1 MSKQWGIGLWLTI
14 LSFTAIGQQVSDD
27 RLKELM
33 RIQQLLQNSN
43 PSYSTSSL
51 LVNPNQ
57 VPTQIFDSLAAKPA
71 NYLLNQKRVKIR
83 LMPLGYIQQATS
95 ILPYDINGGSM
106 LPARGDQLL
115 ASAGFHASIGK
126 KIQIQIAPEWVMAAN
141 KNYEGFSQ
149 QLGNRAWADRY
160 RFWNTIDIPE
170 QFGVGGNNQLLPGQS
185 FIKYQINKISVG
197 LSTQNL
203 WWGPGNKNALIMST
217 NAPGFLHW
225 SVETNQPI
233 QTNIGAFEG
242 QIIGG
247 ELTNSGIEPPRTN
260 SVYNGS
266 FVYQPKRNATRY
278 MTGMMLSWRPKW
290 TPNLYLGFAKSSYL
304 YSGDITSPLDYL
316 PLQGFF
322 GKALTNTEKNN
333 QKASMGS
340 LFIRYLMPKDNAEL
354 YLEYGRK
361 EQMLTPLDFITT
373 DAFRRA
379 YIVGFR
385 KLFPTKNNAHIL
397 FAAELTQMQAQT
409 AEFIRNPDSWYSH
422 NYVREG
428 YTNRGRSMG
437 AGIGPGS
444 NSQTFEI
451 AWVKGLKR
459 IGLQFERLRH
469 HSDFFYYAFEYTS
482 DFRRHWIDLS
492 ANLKVD
498 WHFKNL
504 YLSGQFGLI
513 RSYNYKWLIIQVDPN
528 NFFVPGNEILNVA
541 GKLSL
546 KYRL

>member
-1 MSKQWGIGLWLTI
+1 MSKQWAIGLWLFI
-14 LSFTAIGQQVSDD
+14 LSFTAMGQQVSDD
-27 RLKELM
+27 RLKELV
-33 RIQQLLQNSN
+33 RIQLLLQNST
-43 PSYSTSSL
+43 PSYSTPSL

-57 VPTQIFDSLAAKPA
+57 VSTHIFDSLSAKPT
-71 NYLLNQKRVKIR
+71 NYLLNRKAVKIR
-83 LMPLGYIQQATS
+83 MMPLGYIQQATS

-170 QFGVGGNNQLLPGQS
+170 QFGQGSINQLLPGQS
-185 FIKYQINKISVG
+185 FIKYQVNNLSIG

-247 ELTNSGIEPPRTN
+247 ELTNSSIEPPRTN

-304 YSGDITSPLDYL
+304 YSADITSPLDYF

-322 GKALTNTEKNN
+322 GKSITNTEKSN

-361 EQMLTPLDFITT
+361 EQMLTPLDFINS

-385 KLFPTKNNAHIL
+385 KLFPTKNNAHFL

-469 HSDFFYYAFEYTS
+469 NSDFYYYAFEYTNE
-482 DFRRHWIDLS
+482 FRRHWIDLS
-492 ANLKVD
+492 TNLKVD

-504 YLSGQFGLI
+504 FLSGQFGLI

-528 NFFVPGNEILNVA
+528 NFFAPGNEILNVA